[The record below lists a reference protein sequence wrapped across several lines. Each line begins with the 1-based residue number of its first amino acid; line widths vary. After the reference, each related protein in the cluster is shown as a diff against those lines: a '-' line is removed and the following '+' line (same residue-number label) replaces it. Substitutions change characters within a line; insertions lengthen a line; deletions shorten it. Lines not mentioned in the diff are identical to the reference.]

1 MFSVCL
7 FLVAASVSALQNP
20 GFEAAQRV
28 QGEVPGWKVSASK
41 TAGVS
46 IRTDRTEFKE
56 GKQSLL
62 LEADQPADVALTQEI
77 FLPVGS
83 LWRAKAWIKRNL
95 LAPANQGRPGGRIE
109 IQAPAG
115 SPGESP
121 STSGNAPWR
130 QEEVI
135 FRVPS
140 PGRVSIALVGPWQGT
155 GKVWFD
161 GVSLEELPSPTAEE
175 VQIRFQKLSRQPIDL
190 KQGGQFIEVLCH
202 LIPSMIA
209 QQVAST
215 SFEDEPAWKVTYKRE
230 IDKPYRPWY
239 PDGAVHLA
247 SYSLDTGNPFNGKRS
262 QKIALPVRVRAG
274 ISQDGFY
281 LQEGLGYRLHL
292 HMRSQGDVEVW
303 ASLRGGGGVVAG
315 PVPLGHAG
323 AKWQSAEATLTAT
336 RTLEN
341 ATLNI
346 EFAGP
351 GTLWLDRVYLIG
363 EDAVLGIWRPD
374 VVAALKAMQPGVIRF
389 GGSTMEV
396 FEWDKC
402 IGPWDERAPYTTPW
416 GGLEPNLVGVEE
428 FIQLCRYVG
437 AEPLICVHW
446 TGKTPRDAAA
456 EVEYFNGGEETR
468 WGRIRARN
476 GHPEPYHVKYWQIGN
491 EVGGPKYDASV
502 KAFAEAMRKVDPT
515 IKVLSSFPSSETLR
529 EGGGYLD
536 YLCPHHYECAD
547 LQGKA
552 HDFDTLRE
560 QIQKY
565 ARGKD
570 VRVAVTEWNSTGGE
584 FGLGRGMLET
594 LGNALTCSRYQN
606 LLHRYAD
613 AVEIAVRSNLSDSF
627 GSGVIQSGPGWLY
640 LTPTYYSQQFYQRSA
655 GTYPLRIERSSRLP
669 WYLQEPDLSATISE
683 DGKTF
688 RVYGVNSTGQPLAL
702 HFRLDSFPSAVGGGR
717 VYIVEDREH
726 ALDSEVMNTRD
737 DPERVKTVSS
747 AVGGRG
753 GEFDCTF
760 DPYSLT
766 LLELEFE

>member
-1 MFSVCL
+1 MSSICL
-7 FLVAASVSALQNP
+7 LLVAASVSALQNS

-28 QGEVPGWKVSASK
+28 QGEVPGWKVSASR

-46 IRTDRTEFKE
+46 IRTDRSDFKE
-56 GKQSLL
+56 GNQSIL
-62 LEADQPADVALTQEI
+62 LEADQPANVALTQEI

-83 LWRAKAWIKRNL
+83 LWRAKVWIMRSL
-95 LAPANQGRPGGRIE
+95 AAPANQGRPGGRIE
-109 IQAPAG
+109 IETPAG
-115 SPGESP
+115 NQGESP
-121 STSGNAPWR
+121 SASGTTPWQ
-130 QEEVI
+130 QEEVT

-140 PGRVSIALVGPWQGT
+140 PGRVSIVLVGPWQGT

-161 GVSLEELPSPTAEE
+161 GVNLEEVPTATAEE
-175 VQIRFQKLSRQPIDL
+175 AQIRLQKLSRRPVDL

-202 LIPSMIA
+202 LIPSMTA
-209 QQVAST
+209 QQVDST
-215 SFEDEPAWKVTYKRE
+215 SFEEEPPWKVTYKRE
-230 IDKPYRPWY
+230 TDKPYRPWY

-247 SYSLDTGNPFNGKRS
+247 TYSFDTENPFNGKRS
-262 QKIALPVRVRAG
+262 QKIELPVGARAG

-281 LQEGLGYRLHL
+281 LREGLAYRLHL

-303 ASLRGGGGVVAG
+303 ASLRGRGGVVAG

-323 AKWQSAEATLTAT
+323 AQWQPADATLAAT

-396 FEWDKC
+396 FEWDQC

-416 GGLEPNLVGVEE
+416 GGLEENFVGVEE

-437 AEPLICVHW
+437 AEPLVCVHW

-456 EVEYFNGGEETR
+456 EVEYFNGGKETR
-468 WGRIRARN
+468 WGKMRARN

-502 KAFAEAMRKVDPT
+502 KAFAEAMRQVDPT
-515 IKVLSSFPSSETLR
+515 IKVLSSYPSSETLR
-529 EGGGYLD
+529 EAGGYLD
-536 YLCPHHYECAD
+536 YLCPHHYESGD
-547 LQGKA
+547 LLGKA
-552 HDFDTLRE
+552 RDFDTLEE
-560 QIQKY
+560 QIRKY
-565 ARGKD
+565 GGGKD
-570 VRVAVTEWNSTGGE
+570 VRIAVTEWNTTGGE
-584 FGLGRGMLET
+584 FGLRRGMLET
-594 LGNALTCSRYQN
+594 LGNALSCSRYQN

-613 AVEIAVRSNLSDSF
+613 AAEIAVRSNLSDSF
-627 GSGVIQSGPGWLY
+627 GSGVIQPGPGWLY
-640 LTPTYYSQQFYQRSA
+640 LTPTYYSQQLYQRSA
-655 GTYPLRIERSSRLP
+655 GTYPLRVERSSPLP

-683 DGKTF
+683 DGKTL
-688 RVYGVNSTGQPLAL
+688 RIYGVNSTGQPLPL
-702 HFRLDSFPSAVGGGR
+702 HFRLDGFPSALGGGR
-717 VYIVEDREH
+717 AYVVADRER

-737 DPERVKTVSS
+737 DPERIKTVSS
-747 AVGGRG
+747 TVAGRG
-753 GEFDCTF
+753 GEFDYTF
-760 DPYSLT
+760 DPYSVT
-766 LLELEFE
+766 LLELELP